1 MTESAQFIAT
11 NDRFAAHCGIETLE
25 AGPGFA
31 RVRLPLQPQHFN
43 AAGTV
48 HGGAIFTLADYAFAL
63 AANSGGTLA
72 LAVDT
77 HLTFI
82 KAVTGGVLEAE
93 ATEIACN
100 RRLGTYQ
107 VHIRKDG
114 ETVALFQGTAYRK
127 EGARPMD
134 GFQGKKR

>member
-1 MTESAQFIAT
+1 MTESAQFIAA
-11 NDRFAAHCGIETLE
+11 NDHFAAHCGIETIE
-25 AGPGFA
+25 AAPGHA
-31 RVRLPLQPQHFN
+31 RVRLVISPEHFN

-100 RRLGTYQ
+100 RKLGTYQ
-107 VHIRKDG
+107 VRISQDDT
-114 ETVALFQGTAYRK
+114 TVALFQGTAYRK

-134 GFQGKKR
+134 GFQGKKE